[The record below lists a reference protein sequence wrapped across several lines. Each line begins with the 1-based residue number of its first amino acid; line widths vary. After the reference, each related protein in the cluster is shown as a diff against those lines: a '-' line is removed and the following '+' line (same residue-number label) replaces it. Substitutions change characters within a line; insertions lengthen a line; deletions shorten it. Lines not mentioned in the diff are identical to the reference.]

1 MLKKA
6 GFKKREM
13 KKPDTAMQIYQY
25 LITNPDFE
33 QDMLTKDAPEPMAN
47 DRSMS
52 QHDTTHNSSMMIQR
66 LGSAF
71 QKRIEVKLGDTK
83 NELPA

>member
-13 KKPDTAMQIYQY
+13 KKPDTASLIYQY

-33 QDMLTKDAPEPMAN
+33 QDMLTKDAPEP
-47 DRSMS
+47 
-52 QHDTTHNSSMMIQR
+52 
-66 LGSAF
+66 
-71 QKRIEVKLGDTK
+71 
-83 NELPA
+83 